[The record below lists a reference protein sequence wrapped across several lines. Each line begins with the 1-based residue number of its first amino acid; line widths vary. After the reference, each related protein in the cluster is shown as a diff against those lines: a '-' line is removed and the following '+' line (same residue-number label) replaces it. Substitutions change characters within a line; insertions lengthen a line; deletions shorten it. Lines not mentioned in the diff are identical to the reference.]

1 MTVML
6 VIQAGAAVDN
16 QIVFHSL
23 KYGGVSMKN
32 KFFNALS
39 LALIAAMLVTSL
51 ALADNVQNDVVAGGN
66 DTITAGDSTTVNY
79 RIAANSGDGQSGCNA
94 ADSSPATVTI
104 NAPAGVTA
112 TPSSLSFTSCGTD
125 KSVSFTSSTPGDYEI
140 TVSVSDSGAGTYNTT
155 PAKFTLY
162 VNAAPPPSDTTA
174 PVITPS
180 VSGTLGENGW
190 YVSNVTV
197 SWTVEDGESAISSTS
212 GCAPITINTDTT
224 GTTLTCSA
232 TSAGGTSSQSV
243 TIKRDATNPEV
254 SLVGGPAD
262 GGSYYF
268 GSVPAAPTCS
278 ASDATSGLAGVCSV
292 SGYSA
297 AVGTHTVSASATD
310 NAGNSAS
317 DSATY
322 TVLAWTLN
330 GFYQPVDMS
339 GVYNTVRGG
348 STVPLKFEVF
358 AGSTELTSTTAVL
371 SFVQTRVACDGSA
384 PQDDIEITSTGG
396 TSLRYDTTG
405 GQFIQNWQT
414 PRQAGA
420 CYRVTMTAQDGSSLV
435 AFFKLK

>member
-1 MTVML
+1 
-6 VIQAGAAVDN
+6 
-16 QIVFHSL
+16 
-23 KYGGVSMKN
+23 MKN

-435 AFFKLK
+435 ALFKLK